1 MLVKNLFFILMFL
14 IAFDSY
20 GQNVQIGQW
29 RDYLPYNKAI
39 SLAKMNNKV
48 YVATEN
54 NLFYLDLKDE
64 ILNRLSTTSG
74 LSDVGVAAMAK
85 DPQKNTLVVA
95 YNSTKIDIIEDNSI
109 YSLLDVEKENV
120 VGGKSINNIT
130 FNNNNAYLSCS
141 FGIIELNTEKKE
153 IANTFYLNANGNLG
167 VNDLCFNEDSIYAAT
182 NIGLFKACVNDNLL
196 DYQSWQ
202 HLIADIP
209 INSLEVAHQKIYFLS
224 ESLED
229 IYCYSSP
236 NIYVAATTKNL
247 RFLKAESDRLFVGA
261 QSNLIEIMPDNTLN
275 TIKESSYL
283 YEVSDIIIDGNLYW
297 LSDGIRSLV
306 RINENLT
313 LKDYQPA
320 GPLTNRAFSTLI
332 TQNKVLVS
340 TGGISVQWN
349 NNNTYQGFHWSDGYN
364 WFNLPYTSLGGAR
377 DITNMAEAPNGKLY
391 LGTWNNGLL
400 ELEYDEGL
408 GNYTLLK
415 EHNFETSDGNLQTIS
430 SDTSD
435 SNFGWLRVKDVV
447 VDDEGLVW
455 ITNSLVN
462 KGLAFMNANGQ
473 WQSYDITAYNTQ
485 NSHLGDLLIDN
496 QGKKWFFIANGGG
509 MIVYDDNGTPENTND
524 DYNKHLNS
532 SAGQGNLPS
541 NTVYSLALDNDGEV
555 WVGTNKGV
563 AVFYDTDE
571 VFNFNGDAQQ
581 VLIEDDGYIE
591 PIIAN
596 ESVTTIAIDGANR
609 KWFGTKNSGVF
620 VYSADGNQ
628 QMEHFTKENSPL
640 LSNTINHIS
649 IDNISGEVFI
659 STDKGLISYK
669 GEATS
674 GEKQHRNVLVY
685 PNPVKE
691 NYNGPIAIKNVVENA
706 NIKITDIRGN
716 LIKTT
721 TAFGGQ
727 AIWDGRNKYGKR
739 ANTGVYLVFS
749 TSPAGLETNVAKI
762 LLIK

>member
-1 MLVKNLFFILMFL
+1 MKNLLFSLIFL

-20 GQNVQIGQW
+20 SQKVEIGQW
-29 RDYLPYNKAI
+29 RDYLPYNNAI
-39 SLAKMNNKV
+39 SLAKMNGKI

-54 NLFYLDLKDE
+54 NLFYLDLE
-64 ILNRLSTTSG
+64 EQILNRLSSING
-74 LSDVGVAAMAK
+74 LSDVGVSAMAK
-85 DPQKNTLVVA
+85 DPLKNTLVVA

-109 YSLLDVEKENV
+109 YSMLDVERENI

-141 FGIIELNTEKKE
+141 FGIIKLNTEKKE

-167 VNDLCFNEDSIYAAT
+167 VNDLCFKGDSIYAAT
-182 NIGLFKACVNDNLL
+182 DIGLFKASMNDNLL

-202 HLIADIP
+202 HLIVDVP
-209 INSLEVAHQKIYFLS
+209 VNSLEVAHQKIYFLS

-229 IYCYSSP
+229 IYCYSSQ
-236 NIYVAATTKNL
+236 NMYVAANTENL
-247 RFLKAESDRLFVGA
+247 KFLKAESDRLFVGT
-261 QSNLIEIMPDNTLN
+261 QSNLIEIMPNNTLN
-275 TIKESSYL
+275 TIKKSSYL
-283 YEVSDIIIDGNLYW
+283 YRVSDVIIDGNIYW

-313 LKDYQPA
+313 LKDYQPS
-320 GPLTNRAFSTLI
+320 GPLTNRAFSTSI
-332 TQNKVLVS
+332 TQDKILVS
-340 TGGISVQWN
+340 PGGVSVQWD
-349 NNNTYQGFHWSDGYN
+349 NNNTYQGFHWSDGYD

-377 DITNMAEAPNGKLY
+377 DITNIVEAPNGKLY
-391 LGTWNNGLL
+391 IGTWNNGLL
-400 ELEYDEGL
+400 ELEYNEDL
-408 GNYTLLK
+408 GNYALVK
-415 EHNFETSDGNLQTIS
+415 EHNYETSSGNLQTIS

-435 SNFGWLRVKDVV
+435 GNYGWLRVKDVV
-447 VDDEGLVW
+447 VDDKGLVW

-462 KGLAFMNANGQ
+462 KGLAFMNTEGQ
-473 WQSYDITAYNTQ
+473 WQSYNITSYNTQ
-485 NSHLGDLLIDN
+485 NSHLGDLIIDT
-496 QGKKWFFIANGGG
+496 QDKKWFFIAKGGG
-509 MIVYDDNGTPENTND
+509 VIVYDDNGTPENTND
-524 DYNKHLNS
+524 DNNKHLNT

-541 NTVYSLALDNDGEV
+541 NTVYSLAIDNDGEV
-555 WVGTNKGV
+555 WVGTDKGL

-571 VFNFNGDAQQ
+571 VFGLNGDAQQ
-581 VLIEDDGYIE
+581 VLVEADGYVE

-596 ESVTTIAIDGANR
+596 ESVTAIAIDGANR
-609 KWFGTKNSGVF
+609 KWFGTKSSGVF
-620 VYSADGNQ
+620 VYSADGSQ
-628 QMEHFTKENSPL
+628 QMEHFTQENSPL

-649 IDNISGEVFI
+649 IDNSSGEVFI

-669 GEATS
+669 GEATA
-674 GEKQHRNVLVY
+674 GEKQHGNVLVY

-706 NIKITDIRGN
+706 NIKITDIKGN

-727 AIWDGRNKYGKR
+727 AIWDGKNKYGER

-749 TSPAGLETNVAKI
+749 TDPTGLETNVAKI
-762 LLIK
+762 LFIK

>member
-1 MLVKNLFFILMFL
+1 MKNLLFSLIFL

-20 GQNVQIGQW
+20 SQKVEIGQW
-29 RDYLPYNKAI
+29 RDYLPYNNAI
-39 SLAKMNNKV
+39 SLAKMNDKI

-54 NLFYLDLKDE
+54 NLFYLELEEQILK
-64 ILNRLSTTSG
+64 RLSTING

-85 DPQKNTLVVA
+85 DPLKNTLVVA

-109 YSLLDVEKENV
+109 YSMLDVERENI

-153 IANTFYLNANGNLG
+153 IANTFYLNANGSLG
-167 VNDLCFNEDSIYAAT
+167 VNDLCFKDDSIYAAT
-182 NIGLFKACVNDNLL
+182 DIGLFKASINDNLL

-202 HLIADIP
+202 HSIVDFP
-209 INSLEVAHQKIYFLS
+209 INSLEIAHQKIYFLG

-229 IYCYSSP
+229 IYCYSSQ
-236 NIYVAATTKNL
+236 NMYVAATTENL
-247 RFLKAESDRLFVGA
+247 KFLKAEANRLFVGT
-261 QSNLIEIMPDNTLN
+261 QSSLIEIMSDNTLN

-283 YEVSDIIIDGNLYW
+283 YRASDVIIDGNVYW

-313 LKDYQPA
+313 LKDYQPS
-320 GPLTNRAFSTLI
+320 GPLTNRAFSTSI
-332 TQNKVLVS
+332 TQDKILVS
-340 TGGISVQWN
+340 PGGVSVQWD

-377 DITNMAEAPNGKLY
+377 DITNIVEAPNGKLY
-391 LGTWNNGLL
+391 VGTWNNGLL
-400 ELEYDEGL
+400 ELEYDEDL
-408 GNYTLLK
+408 GNYALVK
-415 EHNFETSDGNLQTIS
+415 EHNYETSNGNLQTIS
-430 SDTSD
+430 SDTSGG
-435 SNFGWLRVKDVV
+435 NYGWLRVKDVV
-447 VDDEGLVW
+447 VDDNGLVW

-462 KGLAFMNANGQ
+462 KGLAFMNTDGQ
-473 WQSYDITAYNTQ
+473 WQSYNITSYNTQ
-485 NSHLGDLLIDN
+485 NSHLGDLIIDN
-496 QGKKWFFIANGGG
+496 QGKKWFFIAKGGG
-509 MIVYDDNGTPENTND
+509 VIVYDDNGTPENTND
-524 DYNKHLNS
+524 DNNKHLNTS
-532 SAGQGNLPS
+532 SGQGNLPS
-541 NTVYSLALDNDGEV
+541 NTVYSLAIDNDGEV
-555 WVGTNKGV
+555 WVGTDKGL

-571 VFNFNGDAQQ
+571 VFGLNGDAQQ
-581 VLIEDDGYIE
+581 VLVEADGYVE

-596 ESVTTIAIDGANR
+596 ESVTAIAIDGANR

-620 VYSADGNQ
+620 VYSADGSQ
-628 QMEHFTKENSPL
+628 QMEHFTQENSPL
-640 LSNTINHIS
+640 LSNTVNHIS
-649 IDNISGEVFI
+649 IDNSSGEVFI

-669 GEATS
+669 GEATA
-674 GEKQHRNVLVY
+674 GEKQHGNVLVY

-706 NIKITDIRGN
+706 NIKITDIKGN

-727 AIWDGRNKYGKR
+727 AIWDGKNKYGER

-749 TSPAGLETNVAKI
+749 TDPTGLETNVAKI
-762 LLIK
+762 LFIK